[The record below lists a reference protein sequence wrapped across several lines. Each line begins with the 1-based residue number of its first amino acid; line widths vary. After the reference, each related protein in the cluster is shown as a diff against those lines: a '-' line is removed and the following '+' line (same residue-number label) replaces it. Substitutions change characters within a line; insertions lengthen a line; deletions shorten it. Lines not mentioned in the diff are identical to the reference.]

1 VDRLAASLVE
11 AGLALRLETRGR
23 ATGRVASATLA
34 FVRVPDG
41 SLLVAAGDASS
52 DWAANL
58 DADPACRVLIGDVAA
73 DYEAELLDGTERAHA
88 IRELIL
94 KGGTPAERLG
104 FGPAY
109 RLRPAAGR

>member
-1 VDRLAASLVE
+1 MDRLAESLVQ
-11 AGLALRLETRGR
+11 AGRALRLETQGR
-23 ATGRVASATLA
+23 TTGRVATATLG
-34 FVRVPDG
+34 FVRDPDG
-41 SLLVAAGDASS
+41 SLLVAAGDASA

-58 DADPACRVLIGDVAA
+58 DADPRCRVTA
-73 DYEAELLDGTERAHA
+73 DDGTAEYVAELLDGTERVHA

-94 KGGTPAERLG
+94 RGGTPAERLG